1 MRPSRWWLLLLSALT
16 LASLCAVRCIEAA
29 VGIEPPLTLQWH
41 YYRNSCRDAET
52 YVTHQVEF
60 YWKQD
65 KSLTPKLLRLLY
77 SDCMVT
83 GCDASILLDGPN
95 SEKAAPQNSGLEGF
109 GTVVIDKIK
118 QVLEQRCPGVVSCAD
133 ILNLACRD
141 AAHLAG
147 APSYPVLTGRRDGM
161 SSSKASVDL
170 PSPSISWEAALAYFE
185 LRGLDVLDL
194 ATLLG
199 AHSMGKTHCS
209 YITDRLYNFNNTGK
223 PDPNMDSS
231 FLDQISKECPPNSK
245 SQGDPQVF
253 LDPASGSSYTFSN
266 SFYTRLLNRQAVLG
280 VDQQLALG
288 DDTSQIA
295 QEFEAGFEDFRKVFA
310 LSMNRMGNIGVLTG
324 DQGEIRKSCRA
335 VNTK

>member
-1 MRPSRWWLLLLSALT
+1 
-16 LASLCAVRCIEAA
+16 
-29 VGIEPPLTLQWH
+29 
-41 YYRNSCRDAET
+41 
-52 YVTHQVEF
+52 
-60 YWKQD
+60 
-65 KSLTPKLLRLLY
+65 
-77 SDCMVT
+77 
-83 GCDASILLDGPN
+83 
-95 SEKAAPQNSGLEGF
+95 
-109 GTVVIDKIK
+109 
-118 QVLEQRCPGVVSCAD
+118 
-133 ILNLACRD
+133 
-141 AAHLAG
+141 
-147 APSYPVLTGRRDGM
+147 
-161 SSSKASVDL
+161 
-170 PSPSISWEAALAYFE
+170 
-185 LRGLDVLDL
+185 
-194 ATLLG
+194 
-199 AHSMGKTHCS
+199 MGKTHCS

-288 DDTSQIA
+288 NDTSQIA